1 MGRPLAP
8 LISIDGLV
16 TASLELVDETGDFSL
31 PKLARRIGVSQSSIY
46 NHVSGREEI
55 LELMRRRIISETPY
69 PALQGLSWEDT
80 LRVVIRAYRDAFA
93 RHPRL
98 APLMVLQTVQ
108 DAKVIGLYEDL
119 ALALEGAGFEGKDV
133 VSAITTI
140 DSFALGAALD
150 LAAPDVVWAPSG
162 EGFPA
167 LTRALEHA
175 GPPRQRGED
184 AFNFGL
190 DVIIAG
196 LRARL

>member
-16 TASLELVDETGDFSL
+16 TASLDLVDETGDFSL

-55 LELMRRRIISETPY
+55 LELMRRRIISEVPY
-69 PALQGLSWEDT
+69 PALQGLNWEDT

-108 DAKVIGLYEDL
+108 DVKVIGLYEDL
-119 ALALEGAGFEGKDV
+119 ALALEDAGFQGKDV

-150 LAAPDVVWAPSG
+150 LAAPEVVWAPAG

-184 AFNFGL
+184 AFDFGL
-190 DVIIAG
+190 EVIIAG